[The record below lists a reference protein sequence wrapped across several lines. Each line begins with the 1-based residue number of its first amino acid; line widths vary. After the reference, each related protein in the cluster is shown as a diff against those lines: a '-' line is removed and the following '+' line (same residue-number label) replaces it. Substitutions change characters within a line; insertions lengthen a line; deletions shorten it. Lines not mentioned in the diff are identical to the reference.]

1 MDGIRVIERA
11 DDAQG
16 GGDSRQPDTVMQP
29 SPAAPRRKPRKA
41 RQFWLRQLHTWHW
54 ISAAVSLV
62 GMFLFAITGITLNH
76 ASSISAEPKV
86 VSRQA
91 ALPPALRGVLAAG
104 ARKDAPVPEPV
115 AASLVDLVG
124 LDVRGH
130 AAEWNDDEVYVA
142 LPGPGRDAWVSID
155 RQTGE
160 VTSER
165 TDRGWVSYFNDLHKG
180 RNSGAAWFW
189 FIDLFAAACVIFT
202 LTGLLLLQLHAR
214 HRPSTWPLVA
224 LGTAI
229 PLVIALFLIH

>member
-1 MDGIRVIERA
+1 M
-11 DDAQG
+11 
-16 GGDSRQPDTVMQP
+16 
-29 SPAAPRRKPRKA
+29 
-41 RQFWLRQLHTWHW
+41 HTWHW

-91 ALPPALRGVLAAG
+91 MLPPALRGVLEAG

-115 AASLVDLVG
+115 AASLVGLVG

-180 RNSGAAWFW
+180 RNAGAGWFW
-189 FIDLFAAACVIFT
+189 FIDVFAAACVIFT

-229 PLVIALFLIH
+229 PLVIALFFIH